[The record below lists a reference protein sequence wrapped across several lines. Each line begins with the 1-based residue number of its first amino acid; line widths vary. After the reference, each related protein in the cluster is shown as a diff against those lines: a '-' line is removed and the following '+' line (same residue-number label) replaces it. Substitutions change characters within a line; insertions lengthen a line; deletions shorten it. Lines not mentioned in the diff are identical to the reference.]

1 MTTADLT
8 ATPASG
14 PGRDT
19 PATGSARPAPEGS
32 HQPSATAR
40 ALRYAGHTARMT
52 MTNVFFMAFSIAMPV
67 GMYLLFGSLFGD
79 QADGAARGIVMV
91 NMAAYGGLGTAI
103 TAGTQIQEDQRNGF
117 LRQLIVAGL
126 SPRSFLLGSVLAASV
141 VIVPA
146 LMIVGLVGLAT
157 GVQADAGSFLATMG
171 VLWLGLLP
179 TILIGIA
186 LGMLLKGG
194 AASAGGVVVLMALAI
209 FGGLWMPLEMFP
221 NWMQSTGRLLPSY
234 WIAQLGE
241 WTLIGGDLPV
251 NGLLV
256 IGAWTLVLGALCAV
270 SLSKAIGLTR
280 R

>member
-19 PATGSARPAPEGS
+19 PAAGSARPGPEAR
-32 HQPSATAR
+32 HQPSAAAR
-40 ALRYAGHTARMT
+40 ALRYAGHSARMT
-52 MTNVFFMAFSIAMPV
+52 LTNVFFMAFSIAMPV
-67 GMYLLFGSLFGD
+67 GMYLLFGTMFGD

-157 GVQADAGSFLATMG
+157 GVQADAVSFLATMG

-221 NWMQSTGRLLPSY
+221 EWMQSTGRLLPSY

-251 NGLLV
+251 TGLLV
-256 IGAWTLVLGALCAV
+256 IGTWTLVLGALCAV